1 MSAVLLRQQRSAVA
15 GHCGVRWLWFRW
27 YIPSDA
33 CPRLLELPVLFH
45 HAMVLPL
52 HGSFPCEDHE
62 EGSSG
67 WAKELREAPQPEP
80 LLSALPGCRAVPNA
94 VLAWQHQRLTA
105 LKKHQWLTALKKHQ
119 RLTFGFITSYV
130 NAFFYCTEK
139 RLCGDYC

>member
-94 VLAWQHQRLTA
+94 VLARQHL
-105 LKKHQWLTALKKHQ
+105 
-119 RLTFGFITSYV
+119 RLTFDFISSYV
-130 NAFFYCTEK
+130 NVFFYCTEK
-139 RLCGDYC
+139 DLRGLLLMSFKCFYG